1 MRMFLLIILGLAL
14 LFAVVL
20 FVQNKKPS
28 IELGLEEGRLREI
41 PDKDNAVS
49 TETKIEN
56 KRIEPLSFKSTLEKT
71 KEAMK
76 KSLSSYGNIKIKE
89 EKRNYIYAVDT
100 TGKMKFHDDI
110 EIYFDEKNKKIQYR
124 SASRAGYSDMGVNK
138 KRYKEVSKVYIN

>member
-124 SASRAGYSDMGVNK
+124 SASRSGYSDMGVNK
-138 KRYKEVSKVYIN
+138 KRYKEISKVYTN